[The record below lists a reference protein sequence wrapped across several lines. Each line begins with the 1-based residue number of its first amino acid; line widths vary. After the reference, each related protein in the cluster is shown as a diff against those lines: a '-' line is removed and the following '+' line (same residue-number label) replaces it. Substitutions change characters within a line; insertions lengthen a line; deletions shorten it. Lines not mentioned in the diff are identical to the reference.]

1 MVIKTKISD
10 LAKDLGKSN
19 KDIIDIF
26 TEVCGGA
33 AKKPATV
40 DKITKDNSVKNF
52 DSYFK
57 AGEKKQAKN
66 KNQNKEQSK
75 AQNKNQEQSQN
86 KKQNQSKNKNQ
97 NQNQGKPVAPKKEK
111 AVTEKDKKRESQ
123 AAILQMAE
131 QAALIQEL
139 TVLILKSIIR
149 NMRILP
155 LHHQWVIIRKNRN

>member
-40 DKITKDNSVKNF
+40 LEEQELNMFFDKITKDNSVKNF

-86 KKQNQSKNKNQ
+86 KKQTQS
-97 NQNQGKPVAPKKEK
+97 
-111 AVTEKDKKRESQ
+111 
-123 AAILQMAE
+123 
-131 QAALIQEL
+131 
-139 TVLILKSIIR
+139 
-149 NMRILP
+149 
-155 LHHQWVIIRKNRN
+155 